1 MKRFS
6 TSVVPLSA
14 STTWREH
21 FVACLRLSDGFS
33 EPTHLLSAKRF
44 AWLFHSISYK
54 VRVANVVRMKDEE
67 ALRRSDGDSV
77 HS

>member
-6 TSVVPLSA
+6 TSVVPSSV
-14 STTWREH
+14 STTWRER
-21 FVACLRLSDGFS
+21 FVARLRLSDGFS

-44 AWLFHSISYK
+44 AWLFHSISYE
-54 VRVANVVRMKDEE
+54 VRVANVMRMEGEE